1 MKFLIAA
8 AVAAAIASPAA
19 ARAVET
25 DASMTTSVAVSTAGL
40 DLNRAGHAR
49 LMLGRLDRAAAETC
63 GVSTFSAREYQAA
76 VRRTACYR
84 DAMDRAVASVDAPA
98 VSTLYREQ
106 IAQLAAR

>member
-8 AVAAAIASPAA
+8 AALAAIAGPAG
-19 ARAVET
+19 ARVVEPDT
-25 DASMTTSVAVSTAGL
+25 QMTTSVAVSTAGL
-40 DLNRAGHAR
+40 DLGRTGHAR

-76 VRRTACYR
+76 IRRTACYR
-84 DAMDRAVASVDAPA
+84 EAMDRAVASVDAPT

-106 IAQLAAR
+106 IAQVATR